1 MTDAPRPKPSK
12 GGRPRVADPL
22 IPVGTALHTKEYD
35 RLIKAATAHDTTVSA
50 LVRKWLRLTLLK

>member
-1 MTDAPRPKPSK
+1 MKPSPKPSK

-22 IPVGTALHTKEYD
+22 IPVGTALRSAEYD

-50 LVRKWLRLTLLK
+50 LVRAWLRLKLK